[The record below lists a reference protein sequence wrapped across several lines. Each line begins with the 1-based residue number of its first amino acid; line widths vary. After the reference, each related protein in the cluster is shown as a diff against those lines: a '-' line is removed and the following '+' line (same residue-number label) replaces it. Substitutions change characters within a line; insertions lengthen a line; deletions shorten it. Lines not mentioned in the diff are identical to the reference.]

1 MRVPWGRIRCARAFR
16 SWYVPQEPPE
26 APGVL
31 VQCLATGAQKF
42 LRPARGSFCIRGHL
56 PGSPKYAG
64 RAAVWR
70 HIERGFRGSM
80 RDTQEVW
87 NSGPWREES
96 LGS

>member
-42 LRPARGSFCIRGHL
+42 LRPARGSF
-56 PGSPKYAG
+56 
-64 RAAVWR
+64 
-70 HIERGFRGSM
+70 
-80 RDTQEVW
+80 
-87 NSGPWREES
+87 
-96 LGS
+96 